1 MSILIGLH
9 IARALNREPKVTD
22 KVGDRIFP
30 LVERQGVE
38 RFPYIMY
45 DTNGGIGAKTK
56 DGAVYDVATVGIAVI
71 AKSYAEALTI
81 GNAVRYALDGYC
93 PVYDEFKVCSTENI
107 VYNDEYYGDLDAFS
121 LNLSIDFK
129 TVDL

>member
-9 IARALNREPKVTD
+9 IARALNRDPKLAE
-22 KVGDRIFP
+22 KVGDRVFP

-45 DTNGGIGAKTK
+45 DTNGGFGITTK
-56 DGAVYDVATVGIAVI
+56 DGVSNDVATVGISVI

-81 GNAVRYALDGYC
+81 GNMVRYALDGYC
-93 PVYDEFKVCSTENI
+93 PTYEEFKVCSTGNI

-129 TVDL
+129 TIDF

>member
-9 IARALNREPKVTD
+9 IARALSRDPKLAE
-22 KVGDRIFP
+22 KVGDRVFP

-45 DTNGGIGAKTK
+45 DTNGGFGTTTK
-56 DGAVYDVATVGIAVI
+56 DGVSNDVATVGISVI

-81 GNAVRYALDGYC
+81 GNMVRYALDGYC
-93 PVYDEFKVCSTENI
+93 PTYEEFKVCSTGNI

-129 TVDL
+129 TIDF

>member
-1 MSILIGLH
+1 MSILVGLH
-9 IARALNREPKVTD
+9 IARALARDPQLTE

-45 DTNGGIGAKTK
+45 DTSGGSGAVTK
-56 DGAVYDVATVGIAVI
+56 DGVVHDVATVGISVI
-71 AKSYAEALTI
+71 AKSYAEALII
-81 GNAVRYALDGYC
+81 GNMVRYALDGYC
-93 PVYDEFKVCSTENI
+93 PTYEEFKVCSTSNI

-129 TVDL
+129 TLDL